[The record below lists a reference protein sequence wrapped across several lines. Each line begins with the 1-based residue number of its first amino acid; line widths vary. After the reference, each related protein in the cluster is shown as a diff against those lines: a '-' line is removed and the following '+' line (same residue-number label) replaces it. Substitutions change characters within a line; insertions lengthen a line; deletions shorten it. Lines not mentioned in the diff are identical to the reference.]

1 MSTTSLGTWWVLVT
15 GASRGLGAAICEGLG
30 PLLGPGSVL
39 LGVARSKE
47 GLDTT
52 AAKVKA
58 LNSNIKVITEAV
70 DLSTILKEDL
80 EGILKASFDPG
91 QSPPPTRAV
100 IFHNAASLE
109 NLTYLKQMKDASKLT
124 PYFHFNVSSVISL
137 NAVFMDHV
145 SHLCNG
151 SITVVNI
158 SSLCAVEPMK
168 SWGLYCSAKA
178 ARDMVFRVM
187 AVEEPKIR
195 VLNYAPGPLDNEMQV
210 VARSLTEDE
219 EVKSAFQSMKTDGKL
234 LNCSQS
240 VVKLLDVL
248 QKDEYKSGDHV
259 DYYD

>member
-1 MSTTSLGTWWVLVT
+1 MSTSLGSCWVLVT
-15 GASRGLGAAICEGLG
+15 GASRGLGAAICEGIS

-39 LGVARSKE
+39 VGVARSKE
-47 GLDTT
+47 RLDAT

-58 LNSNIKVITEAV
+58 LNPNIKVITEAV
-70 DLSTILKEDL
+70 DLSTILKEDFEVL
-80 EGILKASFDPG
+80 LKGSFDSEH
-91 QSPPPTRAV
+91 SPPPTKAI

-109 NLTYLKQMKDASKLT
+109 NLTYLKQMKDANKIT

-158 SSLCAVEPMK
+158 SSLCALQPMK

-187 AVEEPKIR
+187 ALEEPNIR

-210 VARSLTEDE
+210 VARNLTEDE
-219 EVKSAFQSMKTDGKL
+219 EVKSAFQSMKNENKL
-234 LNCSQS
+234 LTCSQS

-248 QKDEYKSGDHV
+248 VKDEYKSGDHV